1 MHLLLFSHSYPGHFE
16 RLKEEL
22 DTRGYI
28 DATLKEEIRYPATW
42 RELKLW
48 DVLIPEGCKD
58 DFLCDIASFQ
68 PSEHYLSV
76 HTKGLDRLLRV
87 VRRVLRLFGIK
98 SVAVPGSNPG
108 RYPGR
113 NVNGVPAWV
122 WLIPLGDLD
131 EYRDAKGGELL

>member
-1 MHLLLFSHSYPGHFE
+1 MHLLIFSHSYPGEFE
-16 RLKEEL
+16 RLKKEL
-22 DTRGYI
+22 DTRGYV
-28 DATLKEEIRYPATW
+28 DETTADKVRYPATW

-58 DFLCDIASFQ
+58 DFLRDIASFQ
-68 PSEHYLSV
+68 PSEDYLRV

-87 VRRVLRLFGIK
+87 IRRVLRVFGIK
-98 SVAVPGSNPG
+98 SVAGPVSNPG

-122 WLIPLGDLD
+122 WLIPVANLD
-131 EYRDAKGGELL
+131 EYRDAKGEELL